1 MYLVLATSKIQ
12 SNKAKLPAKP
22 IGDVRKAA
30 AAAAATTTTTT
41 TTFFPMK
48 VLLSSSSH
56 VVVVVVVGKALKR
69 LFGDISHAD
78 LNFDLSTHANCHV
91 GRERERGEGER
102 VFVCERKKPVG
113 FEQPGSQ
120 FHQPLWTTSKAI
132 DVK

>member
-1 MYLVLATSKIQ
+1 MGKNVA
-12 SNKAKLPAKP
+12 
-22 IGDVRKAA
+22 
-30 AAAAATTTTTT
+30 
-41 TTFFPMK
+41 
-48 VLLSSSSH
+48 
-56 VVVVVVVGKALKR
+56 VVVVVVGKALKR

-91 GRERERGEGER
+91 GRQRER